1 MLLAKTIFLIPIIAV
16 GVAATVH
23 ATAYIHGEARSH
35 LPRFW
40 CFFVATIAAM
50 AAVVLADAKLPFLLA
65 WEVMGLASAGLVAF
79 ESKEKNVR
87 KATWIYLLACHAGAC
102 SLMLAGV
109 LLMRPEAYSAAF
121 ALAVVGFG
129 LKIGFP
135 PFHSWLPEAHPAAPA
150 PASAIMS
157 GAMIPLGFCGFVKF
171 FSHWSEM
178 EIANASVIGWTFLIL
193 GAIGSVGGILF
204 ALPQANLKRLL
215 AFSSV
220 ENMGVVA
227 MGFGLSFLLA
237 GETAGKPLAAL
248 CWGGALAH
256 VLNHAF
262 LKGSLFLAAG
272 SVLRQTGTLDQD
284 KLGGL
289 MRRMPFTGTLFT
301 LNAFGLAGL
310 PPLNGFLG
318 ELAIYIG
325 AFSAIKTGNPILV
338 AAGFI
343 VAVSLSLA
351 GGFAVAAYTK
361 AVGSVFLGEAR
372 SKAAENAVETP
383 CRMWIAQL
391 FLAVLSVAM
400 VPGTV
405 ILVHHTTGG
414 YATDMLIVAAMFGLA
429 FTVIVGAILLIRR
442 FACPR
447 GCQKPRLPVWDCGY
461 DQPTAR
467 MAYTATA
474 FTQPIV
480 DLCRPLLRTRRHVI
494 PFKGHPASPSDA
506 AMAIETGDVAVGA
519 LWRPL
524 FTKVARLFQ
533 RVHLLQNGSL
543 HLYILIILI
552 AVLALL
558 VFALAS

>member
-1 MLLAKTIFLIPIIAV
+1 
-16 GVAATVH
+16 
-23 ATAYIHGEARSH
+23 
-35 LPRFW
+35 
-40 CFFVATIAAM
+40 
-50 AAVVLADAKLPFLLA
+50 
-65 WEVMGLASAGLVAF
+65 
-79 ESKEKNVR
+79 
-87 KATWIYLLACHAGAC
+87 
-102 SLMLAGV
+102 
-109 LLMRPEAYSAAF
+109 
-121 ALAVVGFG
+121 
-129 LKIGFP
+129 
-135 PFHSWLPEAHPAAPA
+135 
-150 PASAIMS
+150 
-157 GAMIPLGFCGFVKF
+157 
-171 FSHWSEM
+171 
-178 EIANASVIGWTFLIL
+178 
-193 GAIGSVGGILF
+193 
-204 ALPQANLKRLL
+204 
-215 AFSSV
+215 
-220 ENMGVVA
+220 
-227 MGFGLSFLLA
+227 
-237 GETAGKPLAAL
+237 
-248 CWGGALAH
+248 
-256 VLNHAF
+256 
-262 LKGSLFLAAG
+262 
-272 SVLRQTGTLDQD
+272 
-284 KLGGL
+284 
-289 MRRMPFTGTLFT
+289 
-301 LNAFGLAGL
+301 
-310 PPLNGFLG
+310 
-318 ELAIYIG
+318 
-325 AFSAIKTGNPILV
+325 
-338 AAGFI
+338 
-343 VAVSLSLA
+343 
-351 GGFAVAAYTK
+351 
-361 AVGSVFLGEAR
+361 
-372 SKAAENAVETP
+372 
-383 CRMWIAQL
+383 MWIAQL